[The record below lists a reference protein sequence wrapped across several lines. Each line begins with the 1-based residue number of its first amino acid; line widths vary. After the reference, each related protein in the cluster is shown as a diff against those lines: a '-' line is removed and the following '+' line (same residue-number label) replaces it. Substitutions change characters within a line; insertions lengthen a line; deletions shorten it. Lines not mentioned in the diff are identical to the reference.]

1 MRKAPARRAL
11 RARLGPATLKIRRA
25 GRAPGF
31 LAVAVAGLM
40 CATLLGSCG
49 TPHPRISNG
58 SVSAC
63 YRAIPTARA
72 AIRNTHASVVGIHR
86 VPADSVKGD
95 LPPTA
100 QTVLVG
106 DNDTTVCAVSFKGTF
121 MPGQVA
127 MAPPNESG
135 RYAVVLVTSR
145 HLHLLASVLVD
156 QLPRS
161 LGKRTL

>member
-1 MRKAPARRAL
+1 MPVIREVH
-11 RARLGPATLKIRRA
+11 RAR
-25 GRAPGF
+25 RAPGF
-31 LAVAVAGLM
+31 LAAAVAGLM

-49 TPHPRISNG
+49 APHPGISNG

-72 AIRNTHASVVGIHR
+72 AVRNAHASVVGVHR
-86 VPADSVKGD
+86 MPADSVKGE
-95 LPPTA
+95 LPPAA

-121 MPGQVA
+121 LPGQVVL
-127 MAPPNESG
+127 APMNESG

-145 HLHLLASVLVD
+145 HLHLLASVLLD
-156 QLPRS
+156 RLPRS

>member
-1 MRKAPARRAL
+1 MAPRTGVML
-11 RARLGPATLKIRRA
+11 HRA

-31 LAVAVAGLM
+31 VAVAVAGLL
-40 CATLLGSCG
+40 CAALLGSCG
-49 TPHPRISNG
+49 APHPGISNS

-72 AIRNTHASVVGIHR
+72 AVRNPHASVVGVHR
-86 VPADSVKGD
+86 MSADSVKGE
-95 LPPTA
+95 LPPAA

-121 MPGQVA
+121 MPGQVVL
-127 MAPPNESG
+127 APMDEG
-135 RYAVVLVTSR
+135 GHYAVVLVTTR
-145 HLHLLASVLVD
+145 HLHLLASVLLD
-156 QLPRS
+156 RLPRS

>member
-1 MRKAPARRAL
+1 
-11 RARLGPATLKIRRA
+11 LGPAIHQVHRARRT
-25 GRAPGF
+25 PSY
-31 LAVAVAGLM
+31 LVVAIAGLV
-40 CATLLGSCG
+40 CAIVLGSCG
-49 TPHPRISNG
+49 APHPSISNG

-72 AIRNTHASVVGIHR
+72 AVRNPHASVVGIHR

-95 LPPTA
+95 LPPAA

-121 MPGQVA
+121 MPGQVVL
-127 MAPPNESG
+127 APPSERG
-135 RYAVVLVTSR
+135 RYAVVLVTSS
-145 HLHLLASVLVD
+145 HLHLLASVLLD
-156 QLPRS
+156 RLPRS